1 MHQTRSRSCY
11 PGPRPGRRPCR
22 ARLYPRR
29 KTTSAR
35 TGPSTPDELS
45 AFIGGYADDEL
56 VAAGAA
62 VDTSRIDVDAARHI
76 GQALDFYLRATAEQR
91 GHLRGVS
98 RTMLRAMAWAAVQG
112 HDAYLALHTG
122 LTELRSTRYARR
134 ETAVSLTS
142 RGRAELVQLA
152 EALRALA
159 AGHAATIARI
169 EHAAVQSHHADGLPA
184 AIEQLVKIGRALV
197 ARPSQAMLVRLAD
210 GEAGISND
218 WLDAC
223 QDLAR
228 QIRDAGLTAQA
239 PLPATQLSQADVDR
253 WDGINL
259 VLLVSSIACS
269 KPVIAWTRRS
279 HGSCRCRCAPCSAT
293 ERRSPVSPRSRPLP
307 RSLRVPPSLS
317 EVTVRIAEV
326 AARGAEMPPMH
337 RTNPI
342 SGVPDT
348 IHPPA
353 TDPLV
358 ASPSPSIRR

>member
-1 MHQTRSRSCY
+1 MSK
-11 PGPRPGRRPCR
+11 PRTPK
-22 ARLYPRR
+22 
-29 KTTSAR
+29 KTTKPARAPAPPAPAAAVDPAERAYTLEDNLAR

-45 AFIGGYADDEL
+45 AFIEGYTDDEL

-62 VDTSRIDVDAARHI
+62 VDTSRIDVDAARLI
-76 GQALDFYLRATAEQR
+76 GQAIDFYQRATAEQR

-134 ETAVSLTS
+134 ETSVSLAS
-142 RGRAELVQLA
+142 RGHAELVQLA

-184 AIEQLVKIGRALV
+184 AIEELVKIGRAML
-197 ARPSQAMLVRLAD
+197 AKPSKAMLVRLAD
-210 GEAGISND
+210 GEAGVSND

-239 PLPATQLSQADVDR
+239 PLPVMQLSQADVDR

-259 VLLVSSIACS
+259 ALLRQLIRLFEAGHRVDPSI
-269 KPVIAWTRRS
+269 
-279 HGSCRCRCAPCSAT
+279 
-293 ERRSPVSPRSRPLP
+293 PRLVPL
-307 RSLRVPPSLS
+307 SLRAVFGHRKHKPGAAKEPAAAAQPP
-317 EVTVRIAEV
+317 
-326 AARGAEMPPMH
+326 GAPQP
-337 RTNPI
+337 
-342 SGVPDT
+342 V
-348 IHPPA
+348 
-353 TDPLV
+353 
-358 ASPSPSIRR
+358 